1 MDLLS
6 EAPSCDP
13 EIQPELLK
21 IREYVSPA
29 YATLAVPV
37 DCEPRL
43 AADVATTSSYRRHS
57 QDHQQAIQWFG
68 IDVGGT
74 LVKAVYYETQN
85 DKTDPLTEGE
95 GVAAMKKFIKSNL
108 KYGSTGIRDQRLE
121 MHGQKIGGYTGTLHF
136 IKFATNRMCGF
147 FDMAT
152 NNGLARFPKVVCATG
167 GGAFKFE
174 SAFQERLGVK
184 LAKYDEM
191 QSLITGLH
199 YLCREYLDEC
209 YYWENPNSDQSH
221 TVPFQLGPDP
231 YPYIIVNIG
240 SGVSI
245 LRVNSA
251 NDFTRIGGT
260 SVGGGTFTG
269 LCSLLAGVDSFEAA
283 ITLAEKGDSHRVDK
297 LVRDIYGGDYSRF
310 GLGGEVVAS
319 SILRVNS
326 ATDFTR
332 IGGTSV
338 GGGTFTGLCSLLAGV
353 DSFEAAITLA
363 EKGDSHRVDKLV
375 RDIYGGDYS
384 RFGLGGEVVAS
395 SFGHMANVDR
405 RKSARPE
412 DLAKATLVT
421 VTNNIG
427 AIARMCASISGVERV
442 VFVGNYLCGNEMSMQ
457 MLAYAMEYWSQGQ
470 IKALFLRHEGY
481 FGALGCLLSRLN
493 SSSQGP
499 D

>member
-1 MDLLS
+1 
-6 EAPSCDP
+6 
-13 EIQPELLK
+13 
-21 IREYVSPA
+21 
-29 YATLAVPV
+29 
-37 DCEPRL
+37 
-43 AADVATTSSYRRHS
+43 
-57 QDHQQAIQWFG
+57 
-68 IDVGGT
+68 VGGT

-85 DKTDPLTEGE
+85 DRTDPLTEGE
-95 GVAAMKKFIKSNL
+95 GVAATKKFIKSNL

-121 MHGQKIGGYTGTLHF
+121 MHGQEIGGYTGTLHF
-136 IKFATNRMCGF
+136 IKFATSRMCGF

-174 SAFQERLGVK
+174 SAFQEQLGVK

-191 QSLITGLH
+191 ESLIAGLH

-240 SGVSI
+240 SGV
-245 LRVNSA
+245 
-251 NDFTRIGGT
+251 
-260 SVGGGTFTG
+260 
-269 LCSLLAGVDSFEAA
+269 
-283 ITLAEKGDSHRVDK
+283 
-297 LVRDIYGGDYSRF
+297 
-310 GLGGEVVAS
+310 

-405 RKSARPE
+405 RKNARPE

-481 FGALGCLLSRLN
+481 FGALGCLLTRLN